1 MEKALFDR
9 VWNWAIFVVKQ
20 QSPPFVVAEPDDD
33 ARSLVVRIPME
44 RRLLILVDLNAV
56 PDQLLIDSCNQPLAS
71 KEQLWEFVVV
81 RTGHQ
86 SIFDVIFF
94 CQTECEPK
102 YTVHARAAWLYDEG
116 PSEPERDRWH
126 RAGPARPATASS
138 AWQRRLCGKRGH
150 SLWEGQ
156 DAEGLA
162 FAIHRYKNYRRLPRD
177 LA

>member
-56 PDQLLIDSCNQPLAS
+56 SDQLLIDSCNQPLAS

-81 RTGHQ
+81 LTGHQ

-94 CQTECEPK
+94 CQTKCEPK
-102 YTVHARAAWLYDEG
+102 HTVLPGLHDFTTKALPSWKGIDGIEQG
-116 PSEPERDRWH
+116 PHDPQLLLQHGRGDCV
-126 RAGPARPATASS
+126 ANGGTA
-138 AWQRRLCGKRGH
+138 CGRV
-150 SLWEGQ
+150 
-156 DAEGLA
+156 
-162 FAIHRYKNYRRLPRD
+162 RMPRD
-177 LA
+177 WHLPSTAIKTIGVCLEI